1 MAENQKYSKV
11 YKHTYGDEDHLF
23 RYNFESALLELVY
36 KPSAEE
42 LSMNLLD
49 KRELESYN
57 STGYVVVDSCGLS
70 KESWLSEDKE
80 AYMDQM
86 CEDISYEISSAVEE
100 FRDIIEPPPEK
111 NTYDVVFFPKGD
123 PELEKSLSNMGFVY
137 EESNNSFYK
146 SVKTSTSPGKI
157 AERLSK
163 KFPRKEIKVS
173 YCDADDETADEY
185 IETYS
190 NGKIINEDY
199 ILSDCNFGTR
209 TAVYDYVIDRTEKFI
224 KSLEEKDLPK
234 KIISEAFSAM
244 GKEYKKKLANDNGK
258 SVPCH

>member
-42 LSMNLLD
+42 LSENLLD

-86 CEDISYEISSAVEE
+86 CEDISYEISQ
-100 FRDIIEPPPEK
+100 
-111 NTYDVVFFPKGD
+111 
-123 PELEKSLSNMGFVY
+123 LL
-137 EESNNSFYK
+137 
-146 SVKTSTSPGKI
+146 
-157 AERLSK
+157 
-163 KFPRKEIKVS
+163 
-173 YCDADDETADEY
+173 
-185 IETYS
+185 
-190 NGKIINEDY
+190 
-199 ILSDCNFGTR
+199 
-209 TAVYDYVIDRTEKFI
+209 
-224 KSLEEKDLPK
+224 KSLEILLSLLLK
-234 KIISEAFSAM
+234 KRHTMLSFFQ
-244 GKEYKKKLANDNGK
+244 KEIRSLKKVFPIWALYMRNRITLFTNR
-258 SVPCH
+258 